1 MACPPGRLC
10 ARAPTPP
17 VGTEQNPER
26 RVLRL
31 GPERKGT
38 SIVRPGMPF
47 AEAGKRHAHPTRER
61 AEAGSSRRRLA
72 TGDLA
77 SLEVTRASKAKSL
90 AALKE
95 RAAEV

>member
-1 MACPPGRLC
+1 
-10 ARAPTPP
+10 
-17 VGTEQNPER
+17 
-26 RVLRL
+26 
-31 GPERKGT
+31 
-38 SIVRPGMPF
+38 MPF